1 MDNIQKVLLKYMYVA
16 SESEV
21 TEILN
26 YYKTDIFDTNV
37 TFFADATLYGLAM
50 FFNDLID
57 SPELLEQYISNGYVI
72 ETGSTYYFI
81 PYQ

>member
-26 YYKTDIFDTNV
+26 NYKTDIFDTNV

-50 FFNDLID
+50 FFDSLID
-57 SPELLEQYISNGYVI
+57 DPELLEDYIFNGDVI

>member
-1 MDNIQKVLLKYMYVA
+1 MDKIEEILLKYLYVA

-26 YYKTDIFDTNV
+26 NYKTDIFDTNV

-50 FFNDLID
+50 FFDSLID
-57 SPELLEQYISNGYVI
+57 SPELLEQYIANGYLI